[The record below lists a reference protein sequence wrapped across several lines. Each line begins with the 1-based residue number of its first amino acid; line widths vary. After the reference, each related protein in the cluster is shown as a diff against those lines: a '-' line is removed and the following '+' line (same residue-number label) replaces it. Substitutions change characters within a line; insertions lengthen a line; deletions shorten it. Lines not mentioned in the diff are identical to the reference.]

1 MPKLT
6 PAARR
11 FRRWLTDTFD
21 TQGCDA
27 LLEQL
32 VGDFNELVLLRE
44 RARLAREAGDDA
56 LYLRYTAAIGKMTAS
71 FIRTWKCAGLA
82 GVELPPEIRSATN
95 RR

>member
-11 FRRWLTDTFD
+11 FRRWLTTTFD

-56 LYLRYTAAIGKMTAS
+56 LYLRDTAAIGKMTAS

-82 GVELPPEIRSATN
+82 GVELPPEVRASAN